1 VSDWASFYA
10 ELKGWQTAVGSVL
23 GFIALVCGALINYNL
38 NRKRDQRL
46 RDEEIAAVGCALYG
60 EMLLLRQ
67 STARLAQF
75 VGSRYLKRGF
85 RDEGEQFDKYFREM
99 VEIPPHRVYDALVG
113 KIGILPAAIALEITK
128 FYAHIEE
135 VQAWLPRLQDD
146 PERKYSY
153 SVASVIRPALDA
165 VKQIILTLRELETLN
180 DIPPASLDVKIDKAE
195 AAMEMEEDFWSMQED
210 EKKEQ

>member
-1 VSDWASFYA
+1 MSDWASFYA
-10 ELKGWQTAVGSVL
+10 ELKGWQTSIGSAL
-23 GFIALVCGALINYNL
+23 GFIALVCGALVNYNL
-38 NRKRDQRL
+38 NRKRDQQL

-67 STARLAQF
+67 SIARLAQS

-99 VEIPPHRVYDALVG
+99 VEIPPHRVYDALVA
-113 KIGILPAAIALEITK
+113 KIGILPPATALEITK
-128 FYAHIEE
+128 FYTRVQE

-146 PERKYSY
+146 PDRKYSY

-165 VKQIILTLRELETLN
+165 VNEIVATLRELETLN
-180 DIPPASLDVKIDKAE
+180 EIPSTSFDLKIGDAE
-195 AAMEMEEDFWSMQED
+195 MAIEMEEDFWASQEN
-210 EKKEQ
+210 EKKKK